1 MYIPSFFQVKDMEEV
16 KAFIQSHSFATVVTT
31 TDEKPI
37 ATHIPVSFHQIEG
50 SYVITGHMAIGN
62 PQWKTFEENEKVLV
76 IFQGPHA
83 YISSSWYE
91 KEAVPT
97 WNYQAVHVYG
107 KAVLL
112 EKAELVKELTTMLET
127 YESHREQPVLW
138 DTLSDELLEK
148 QMKGIVGFKII
159 IDEVQAAFKLSQNR
173 HERDYAHIIEKLEA
187 EGDVEMA
194 EAMKKRVKDV

>member
-1 MYIPSFFQVKDMEEV
+1 MHIPSFFQVKDMEEV

-31 TDEKPI
+31 MDGKPI
-37 ATHIPVSFHQIEG
+37 ATHIPVSFLQIED
-50 SYVITGHMAIGN
+50 SFVISGHMAIGN
-62 PQWKTFEENEKVLV
+62 PQWKTFEENEQVLV

-107 KAVLL
+107 KAKLL
-112 EKAELVKELTTMLET
+112 EKSELVKELTTMLET

-138 DTLSDELLEK
+138 HTLSDELLEK

-187 EGDVEMA
+187 EGEVEMA
-194 EAMKKRVKDV
+194 KAMKEKVKDV

>member
-1 MYIPSFFQVKDMEEV
+1 MHIPSFFQVKDMEEI

-31 TDEKPI
+31 TDGKPI
-37 ATHIPVSFHQIEG
+37 ATHIPVSFLQIED
-50 SYVITGHMAIGN
+50 SYVISGHMAIGN
-62 PQWKTFEENEKVLV
+62 PQWKTLEENEQVLV

-107 KAVLL
+107 KAKLL
-112 EKAELVKELTTMLET
+112 EKSELVKELTTMLET

-138 DTLSDELLEK
+138 HTLSDELLEK

>member
-1 MYIPSFFQVKDMEEV
+1 
-16 KAFIQSHSFATVVTT
+16 
-31 TDEKPI
+31 
-37 ATHIPVSFHQIEG
+37 
-50 SYVITGHMAIGN
+50 
-62 PQWKTFEENEKVLV
+62 
-76 IFQGPHA
+76 
-83 YISSSWYE
+83 
-91 KEAVPT
+91 
-97 WNYQAVHVYG
+97 
-107 KAVLL
+107 
-112 EKAELVKELTTMLET
+112 MLET

>member
-1 MYIPSFFQVKDMEEV
+1 MHIPSFFQVKDMEEV

-31 TDEKPI
+31 MDGKPI
-37 ATHIPVSFHQIEG
+37 ATHIPVSFLQIED
-50 SYVITGHMAIGN
+50 SFVISGHMAIGN
-62 PQWKTFEENEKVLV
+62 PQWKTFEENEQVLV

-107 KAVLL
+107 KAKLL
-112 EKAELVKELTTMLET
+112 EKSELVKELTTMLET

-138 DTLSDELLEK
+138 HTLSDELLEK

-159 IDEVQAAFKLSQNR
+159 IDDVQAAFKLSQNR
-173 HERDYAHIIEKLEA
+173 HERDYAHIIEKLQA
-187 EGDVEMA
+187 EGEVEMA
-194 EAMKKRVKDV
+194 KAMKEKVKDV

>member
-1 MYIPSFFQVKDMEEV
+1 MHIPSFFQVKDMEEI

-31 TDEKPI
+31 TDGKPI
-37 ATHIPVSFHQIEG
+37 ATHIPVSFLQIED
-50 SYVITGHMAIGN
+50 SYVISGHMAIGN
-62 PQWKTFEENEKVLV
+62 PQWKTLEENEQVLV

-107 KAVLL
+107 KAKLL
-112 EKAELVKELTTMLET
+112 EKSELVKELTTMLET

-138 DTLSDELLEK
+138 HTLSDELLEK
-148 QMKGIVGFKII
+148 QIKGIVGFKII
-159 IDEVQAAFKLSQNR
+159 IDDVQAVFKLSQNR